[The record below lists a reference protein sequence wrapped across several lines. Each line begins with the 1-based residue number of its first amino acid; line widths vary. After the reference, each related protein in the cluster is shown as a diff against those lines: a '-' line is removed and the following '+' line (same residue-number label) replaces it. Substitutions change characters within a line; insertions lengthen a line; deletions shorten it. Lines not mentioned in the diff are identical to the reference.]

1 MLQVLTLGVVHDSN
15 GTHDLFFVY
24 LKFMPHPANSF
35 ISGFAFWMD
44 DWII

>member
-1 MLQVLTLGVVHDSN
+1 MIVMEPMIF
-15 GTHDLFFVY
+15 FFVY